1 MYIIYK
7 RPTLDLKNTEAES
20 VKSTQVKRQKK
31 DILWKQEPK
40 ESRGGHTNSTE
51 QTLGQKLSQK
61 PKEYYIMKERSAP
74 RKI

>member
-31 DILWKQEPK
+31 IFYGNRNQKRAEVAILIAQN
-40 ESRGGHTNSTE
+40 R
-51 QTLGQKLSQK
+51 L
-61 PKEYYIMKERSAP
+61 
-74 RKI
+74 